1 MMHKTDTKT
10 LASAMRILAIEI
22 ESEDG
27 IAKAAIFEAAQRIDD
42 LADLAAEMAGMLAH
56 DRALQDGCKAC
67 AMQRRLAEL
76 GVVA

>member
-27 IAKAAIFEAAQRIDD
+27 IAKAAIAEAARRRWTNSQQSRWSCS
-42 LADLAAEMAGMLAH
+42 
-56 DRALQDGCKAC
+56 RARDASSFC
-67 AMQRRLAEL
+67 RL
-76 GVVA
+76 VARGAR